1 MIRRGSGLLVSA
13 FALAAMSVASC
24 GEPTGPSALTSPSF
38 DLVAA
43 ATDAGDVTVSEA
55 PSARLV
61 SCPTSAT
68 ASAHD
73 VIGVAGGEVSA
84 GGVTIHIPPGAVLVP
99 TMFDVTVPASE
110 YMEMDITA
118 RGSEHYLFVLP
129 VTVSIDYSRCDEA
142 KVASA
147 SLAVFH
153 IDVLKKSLLQ
163 RMFGDDDKQN
173 RRITFIT
180 DHLSGYAIAN

>member
-1 MIRRGSGLLVSA
+1 MIRRGNGLLVAA

-24 GEPTGPSALTSPSF
+24 GEPTGPSILTSPSF
-38 DLVAA
+38 DPVAA
-43 ATDAGDVTVSEA
+43 ATDYGDGTVLEA
-55 PSARLV
+55 PSVQLV

-99 TMFDVTVPASE
+99 TVFDVTVPASE
-110 YMEMDITA
+110 YMEVDITA
-118 RGSEHYLFVLP
+118 RGFEHYLFVMP
-129 VTVSIDYSRCDEA
+129 VTVSIDYSRCDDA
-142 KVASA
+142 KVATA

-153 IDVLKKSLLQ
+153 IDLLTKTLLE